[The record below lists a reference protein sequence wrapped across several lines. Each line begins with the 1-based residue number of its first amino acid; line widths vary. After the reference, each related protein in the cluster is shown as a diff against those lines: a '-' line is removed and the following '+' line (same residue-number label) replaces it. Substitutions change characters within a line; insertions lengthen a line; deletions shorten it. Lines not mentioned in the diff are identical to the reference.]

1 MSEPRSHLGPLPLA
15 ARSSERLEAQIRFIL
30 EIDQLKTVLRRT
42 WILDRSR
49 RENSAEHSWH
59 LAVMALL
66 LAEYGPPGLD
76 LPRVLKMVLVHDLVE
91 IDAGD
96 TFCYDAAALLDQ
108 AERERRAA
116 DRLFPLLPDDLA
128 AELRALWEEFDA
140 RTTPEARFAAAL
152 DRLQPVLH
160 NYATEGGTW
169 REHRVS
175 RDQVLERNRPM
186 GDGAPD
192 LWEYARALIDDAA
205 ARGLIEP

>member
-1 MSEPRSHLGPLPLA
+1 MSHPEASAAPRTL
-15 ARSSERLEAQIRFIL
+15 ERLEAQIRFIL
-30 EIDQLKTVLRRT
+30 EIDKLKTVLRRT

-59 LAVMALL
+59 LAVMAVL
-66 LAEYGPPGLD
+66 LAEYGPAGLD
-76 LPRVLKMVLVHDLVE
+76 LQRVLKMVLIHDLVE

-96 TFCYDAAALLDQ
+96 TFCYDQTALLDQ
-108 AERERRAA
+108 TERERRAA

-140 RTTPEARFAAAL
+140 RSSPEARFAAAL

-160 NYATEGGTW
+160 NYTTGGGTW

-175 RDQVLERNRPM
+175 RDQVLARNRPM
-186 GDGAPD
+186 GEGAPD

-205 ARGLIEP
+205 ERGLIER